1 MPLVPLKPVLDAAR
15 AHGYAQ
21 GAFNVNAVCQA
32 KAAIEVH
39 EMFRSPVIL
48 QGADR
53 AVGKIGARCESSA
66 RTARCPWCS
75 TSTTAVTW
83 RASRPPSR
91 AATRRS

>member
-39 EMFRSPVIL
+39 EMFRSPVIIKNTV
-48 QGADR
+48 AFD
-53 AVGKIGARCESSA
+53 
-66 RTARCPWCS
+66 
-75 TSTTAVTW
+75 
-83 RASRPPSR
+83 SRINTQR
-91 AATRRS
+91 Q

>member
-15 AHGYAQ
+15 RHGYAQ

-48 QGADR
+48 QGADL
-53 AVGKIGARCESSA
+53 ANAFMGAGQTS
-66 RTARCPWCS
+66 RT
-75 TSTTAVTW
+75 V
-83 RASRPPSR
+83 PSR
-91 AATRRS
+91 TRSGREEHR